1 MSEVQKI
8 WAMGMESSDVYFFLV
23 THILSRRP
31 LTIKKR
37 FLSVLMSTVVMKN
50 QSLATID
57 LKHIFP
63 RLFDSGTTIDVLLA
77 FLKTI
82 HAVNPNGFIMDQQ
95 ITLFETYKTRI
106 RTYLIQRY
114 PLCGM

>member
-1 MSEVQKI
+1 MFVINEIDGWGS
-8 WAMGMESSDVYFFLV
+8 Y
-23 THILSRRP
+23 
-31 LTIKKR
+31 
-37 FLSVLMSTVVMKN
+37 VLMSTEKN
-50 QSLATID
+50 HSLTTID

-63 RLFDSGTTIDVLLA
+63 RLFDSETTIDVLLA